1 MTMFDRFVFNPLRN
15 HYSPDAQTKFMEA
28 SSAYEVLSNE
38 DKRQVYDREGE
49 EVRPRHDVVPSSQ
62 GASGP

>member
-1 MTMFDRFVFNPLRN
+1 MTMFQHFVFDPLRN

-49 EVRPRHDVVPSSQ
+49 EVRPPHDVVRSSQ
-62 GASGP
+62 GSLGP

>member
-1 MTMFDRFVFNPLRN
+1 
-15 HYSPDAQTKFMEA
+15 MEA

-49 EVRPRHDVVPSSQ
+49 EVRPRHDVLLGSP
-62 GASGP
+62 GAFEAYIMLIVSFVGNP